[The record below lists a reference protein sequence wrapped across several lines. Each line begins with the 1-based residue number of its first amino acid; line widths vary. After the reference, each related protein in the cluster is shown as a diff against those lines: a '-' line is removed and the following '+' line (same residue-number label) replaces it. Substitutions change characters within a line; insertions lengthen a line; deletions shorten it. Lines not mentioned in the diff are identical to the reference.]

1 LEASTPSSKSCS
13 WFITDCVQ
21 IQRRV
26 VVKHLGGKV
35 RLDHPLPGG
44 VEDHYDCM
52 KGPEKSKKETIH
64 EHENQE
70 DIAILELA
78 KT

>member
-1 LEASTPSSKSCS
+1 
-13 WFITDCVQ
+13 
-21 IQRRV
+21 
-26 VVKHLGGKV
+26 
-35 RLDHPLPGG
+35 
-44 VEDHYDCM
+44 M